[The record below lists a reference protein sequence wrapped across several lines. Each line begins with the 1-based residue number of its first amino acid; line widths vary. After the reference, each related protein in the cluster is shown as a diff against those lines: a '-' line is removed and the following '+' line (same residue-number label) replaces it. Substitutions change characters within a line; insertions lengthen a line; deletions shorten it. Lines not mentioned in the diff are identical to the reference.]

1 MPRVPSTEEKLEA
14 AVRAALR
21 NCCTHLRH
29 RVDMTPQ
36 NLYAEIGHATEEAEK
51 TVMAAIRKAWNEREP

>member
-1 MPRVPSTEEKLEA
+1 
-14 AVRAALR
+14 
-21 NCCTHLRH
+21 
-29 RVDMTPQ
+29 MTPQ